1 MARPTY
7 TDTLIA
13 NNAALVEMNRVLK
26 KLETQFQRTN
36 QVTKKANELAD
47 RSNELALTRGQ
58 ASSKLVDRLKKEG
71 KELNL
76 ISSSLTQTKKNFDTF
91 RDIVGIKGKTGTV
104 IAGMEYLDLLL
115 SSSSQTIKVFGF
127 EAATARKIMYG
138 FLPPGMFRAVN
149 KISTSLR
156 ATSAGLRQ
164 IAGEGED
171 ANNIFTTIGK
181 VGRKVN
187 IGGAFKDIGKRGAK
201 VRKSRKRVASLENEL
216 FLSPAQKKELE
227 GRKEFI
233 RQNESMG
240 RKTAR
245 AIGGGASRALAGAGQ
260 LAGGIPTSP
269 AAINTKIQKT
279 LAVLELIYLKSKVKA
294 LAMERRLITAAN
306 IFLSMSIKEKG
317 KAVVE
322 GFIKLIKTPV
332 MQFLIT
338 GMMYLT
344 GIALVVV
351 LLRKTVWPAIKD
363 AFKVFKD
370 NLGILLAGLSNI
382 WGGVKDVFM
391 GLING
396 DLLQM
401 LDGIFTIA
409 WGLIQV
415 ALGILWATA
424 SGLFTLAWKTIENLF
439 NGAIQ
444 FISDTFTSVKGFK
457 ENFGKLALV
466 IVAAVAF
473 FFGLPAALTVLGVV
487 IIMAGVKWIW
497 KKIKGIGL
505 FASGGMAN
513 NGMAIVGEKGPELV
527 SLPRGSRVH
536 SNSNSK
542 RMGGGGV
549 VNNINITVNAKDT
562 SKAEMKR
569 IADELGKTITK
580 QITRTVSK
588 GIFR

>member
-26 KLETQFQRTN
+26 NLEKQFQRTN
-36 QVTKKANELAD
+36 KVTKKANELAD

-58 ASSKLVDRLKKEG
+58 ASSKLVDKLKKEG

-115 SSSSQTIKVFGF
+115 SSSSQTIKIFGF
-127 EAATARKIMYG
+127 EAATARKVMYG

-149 KISTSLR
+149 KVSTSLR
-156 ATSAGLRQ
+156 ATSAALRQ

-187 IGGAFKDIGKRGAK
+187 ISGAFKDIGKGRGKK
-201 VRKSRKRVASLENEL
+201 VRQSRKRVASLENEL
-216 FLSPAQKKELE
+216 FLSPAQKKELA

-233 RQNESMG
+233 RQNETMG

-245 AIGGGASRALAGAGQ
+245 AIRGGASRALAGTATG
-260 LAGGIPTSP
+260 AEAAAKATFNKAIVVKTAVVN
-269 AAINTKIQKT
+269 AAITARTLWKNRDWKQFASITKNFFRKMNPFT
-279 LAVLELIYLKSKVKA
+279 L
-294 LAMERRLITAAN
+294 
-306 IFLSMSIKEKG
+306 
-317 KAVVE
+317 
-322 GFIKLIKTPV
+322 FIKLIKTPI

-351 LLRKTVWPAIKD
+351 LIRRTIWPALKE
-363 AFKVFKD
+363 AFGVFRN
-370 NLGILLAGLSNI
+370 NLGLLLAGLANV
-382 WGGVKDVFM
+382 WAGVKDVFM

-396 DLLQM
+396 DLMQM

-409 WGLIQV
+409 WGLVQV

-424 SGLFTLAWKTIENLF
+424 SALFTLAWKTIVNLF

-457 ENFGKLALV
+457 DNFGKLALV

-473 FFGLPAALTVLGVV
+473 FFSLPAALAVLGVV
-487 IIMAGVKWIW
+487 VVIAGAKWIW
-497 KKIKGIGL
+497 KKIKGIGW

-513 NGMAIVGEKGPELV
+513 SGMAVVGEKGPELV

-536 SNSNSK
+536 TNSNSK
-542 RMGGGGV
+542 GMGGSV
-549 VNNINITVNAKDT
+549 VNNISITVNAKDT

-569 IADELGKTITK
+569 IADELGKNITR
-580 QITRTVSK
+580 QITRTVGGK

>member
-1 MARPTY
+1 MAKPTY
-7 TDTLIA
+7 TETLFA
-13 NNAALVEMNRVLK
+13 NNAALKEMNKVLK
-26 KLETQFQRTN
+26 DLRKQFETTN
-36 QVTKKANELAD
+36 RVTREANELAD

-58 ASSKLVDRLKKEG
+58 ASSRLVDKLKKEG

-76 ISSSLTQTKKNFDTF
+76 LSSSLTQTKKNFDTF
-91 RDIVGIKGKTGTV
+91 RDIVGIKGKMGTV
-104 IAGMEYLDLLL
+104 IAGMEYLDLIL
-115 SSSSQTIKVFGF
+115 SSSSQTIKIFGF
-127 EAATARKIMYG
+127 EAATARKVMYG
-138 FLPPGMFRAVN
+138 FLPPGMFRMVN
-149 KISTSLR
+149 KVSTSLR
-156 ATSAGLRQ
+156 ATSAAFRQ
-164 IAGEGED
+164 IAGDGED

-181 VGRKVN
+181 VGRKIN
-187 IGGAFKDIGKRGAK
+187 ISGAFKDIGKGRGAK

-233 RQNESMG
+233 RQNETMG

-245 AIGGGASRALAGAGQ
+245 AIGGGASIALAGAGQ
-260 LAGGIPTSP
+260 LAGAAAKATFNKAIVVKTAIVN
-269 AAINTKIQKT
+269 AAITARTLWKNRDWRQFAFITKNFFK
-279 LAVLELIYLKSKVKA
+279 K
-294 LAMERRLITAAN
+294 MNPFTA
-306 IFLSMSIKEKG
+306 
-317 KAVVE
+317 
-322 GFIKLIKTPV
+322 FIKLIKTPI

-338 GMMYLT
+338 GLLYLT
-344 GIALVVV
+344 GIAIVVV
-351 LLRKTVWPAIKD
+351 LIRKTIWPAIKD
-363 AFKVFKD
+363 AFKVFRR
-370 NLGILLAGLSNI
+370 NLGILLAGLANI
-382 WGGVKDVFM
+382 LGGVKDVFM

-396 DLLQM
+396 DLMQM

-409 WGLIQV
+409 WGLVQV

-457 ENFGKLALV
+457 ENFGKLAVV
-466 IVAAVAF
+466 IVAAIAF
-473 FFGLPAALTVLGVV
+473 FFSLPAALVALGVFV
-487 IIMAGVKWIW
+487 IMAGVKWIW
-497 KKIKGIGL
+497 NKIKGFGL
-505 FASGGMAN
+505 FASGGMVN
-513 NGMAIVGEKGPELV
+513 DGMAIVGEKGPELV

-569 IADELGKTITK
+569 IADELGKNITR